1 MGGICHRITLKNLF
15 DCILFL
21 LLIIIIIALTI
32 SDTEGRIVP

>member
-21 LLIIIIIALTI
+21 LLIIIIALTI